1 MAIARMS
8 QKILA
13 MLYQTLVLS
22 VVEYGFGLLTLSK
35 SQLGRLEV
43 IQNEAMRAILG
54 CTKDTSAEAMRYI
67 LGFPTMAERHKL
79 AQVKAFLKVS
89 SDENHPLH
97 QKVGNRPPS
106 RLKRGA
112 EWMTQASTTVEHC
125 VSVNSIRRGKSW
137 HFIDDL
143 AQDYS
148 RVFATIGRECRE
160 RAPGETDKAVETL
173 ISDNSPPRRR
183 CHCLHRWLGQER

>member
-1 MAIARMS
+1 M
-8 QKILA
+8 
-13 MLYQTLVLS
+13 
-22 VVEYGFGLLTLSK
+22 
-35 SQLGRLEV
+35 

-54 CTKDTSAEAMRYI
+54 YTKDTSTEAMRYI

-106 RLKRGA
+106 PLKRVA
-112 EWMTQASTTVEHC
+112 EWMTQASATVEHC
-125 VSVNSIRRGKSW
+125 VSVNRIRRGKSW

-148 RVFATIGRECRE
+148 RVIATLGRE
-160 RAPGETDKAVETL
+160 
-173 ISDNSPPRRR
+173 
-183 CHCLHRWLGQER
+183 

>member
-1 MAIARMS
+1 MS

-35 SQLGRLEV
+35 SQLGRLKV

-89 SDENHPLH
+89 SDENHPLY
-97 QKVGNRPPS
+97 QKVG
-106 RLKRGA
+106 
-112 EWMTQASTTVEHC
+112 T
-125 VSVNSIRRGKSW
+125 I
-137 HFIDDL
+137 
-143 AQDYS
+143 DYS
-148 RVFATIGRECRE
+148 LPTY
-160 RAPGETDKAVETL
+160 
-173 ISDNSPPRRR
+173 
-183 CHCLHRWLGQER
+183 

>member
-1 MAIARMS
+1 MPEVYMEDKALKREQHLKYLGITFDRSMCGNEHVTRTITKARKGLVALKTMAVARMS

-13 MLYQTLVLS
+13 MLFQTLVLS

-35 SQLGRLEV
+35 SQLNRLEV

-54 CTKDTSAEAMRYI
+54 CTRDTSAEAMRYI

-89 SDENHPLH
+89 ADENHPLH

-106 RLKRGA
+106 QSG
-112 EWMTQASTTVEHC
+112 
-125 VSVNSIRRGKSW
+125 
-137 HFIDDL
+137 
-143 AQDYS
+143 
-148 RVFATIGRECRE
+148 
-160 RAPGETDKAVETL
+160 
-173 ISDNSPPRRR
+173 
-183 CHCLHRWLGQER
+183 